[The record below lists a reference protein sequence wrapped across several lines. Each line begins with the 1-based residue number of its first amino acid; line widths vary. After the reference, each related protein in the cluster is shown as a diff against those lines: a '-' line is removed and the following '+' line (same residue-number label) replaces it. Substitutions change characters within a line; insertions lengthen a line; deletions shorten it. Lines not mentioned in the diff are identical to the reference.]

1 MPYNIIFAPAE
12 DIVGVVDAI
21 LAKPV
26 ECTKDFIS
34 EFADISS
41 VQTDNALYM
50 AEQLGL
56 INYDGVTG
64 FYTSNSFF
72 ARLIVSSRNDNHKA
86 AIMRLVLEQYEP
98 YITFKARFSF
108 TNSLDLACKQ
118 VKTIYSMTC
127 TYKDIRNA
135 IINIATY
142 SKAMINDGASSYKL
156 NQDEV
161 TYIEI
166 LELAL
171 RFKANDDNALRVQ
184 LGESVCNFLDT
195 DRVFNPLS
203 DAYSRIQNFDSDPK
217 APILYAANAFE
228 SFLHQIADKHSISL
242 SGRSGIGQKS
252 DALNKVI
259 SKKHRGMI
267 QYISQVRNA
276 ADHGADPDENG
287 DIWEVSEATAQL
299 YPIMVASVIKDIVC
313 REDCSKLVV

>member
-1 MPYNIIFAPAE
+1 MPPRY
-12 DIVGVVDAI
+12 
-21 LAKPV
+21 
-26 ECTKDFIS
+26 
-34 EFADISS
+34 
-41 VQTDNALYM
+41 
-50 AEQLGL
+50 
-56 INYDGVTG
+56 
-64 FYTSNSFF
+64 
-72 ARLIVSSRNDNHKA
+72 DNHKA

>member
-1 MPYNIIFAPAE
+1 MGLHLWAADGRGAAAAGSPGDGICA
-12 DIVGVVDAI
+12 DANPTGE
-21 LAKPV
+21 AAHGHP
-26 ECTKDFIS
+26 
-34 EFADISS
+34 
-41 VQTDNALYM
+41 
-50 AEQLGL
+50 QLCL
-56 INYDGVTG
+56 L
-64 FYTSNSFF
+64 YTS
-72 ARLIVSSRNDNHKA
+72 
-86 AIMRLVLEQYEP
+86 
-98 YITFKARFSF
+98 SF

-228 SFLHQIADKHSISL
+228 SFLHQIEDKHSISL

-259 SKKHRGMI
+259 SVSYTHLDVYKR
-267 QYISQVRNA
+267 QVLLGNFIGNDFA
-276 ADHGADPDENG
+276 CE
-287 DIWEVSEATAQL
+287 
-299 YPIMVASVIKDIVC
+299 
-313 REDCSKLVV
+313 